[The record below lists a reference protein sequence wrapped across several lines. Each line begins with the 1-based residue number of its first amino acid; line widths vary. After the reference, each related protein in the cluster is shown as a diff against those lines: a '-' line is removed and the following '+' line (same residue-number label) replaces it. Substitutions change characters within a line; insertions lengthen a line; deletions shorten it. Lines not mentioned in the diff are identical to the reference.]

1 MAQGP
6 RITASA
12 KLLYLEY
19 KSAST
24 HEEQLNLL
32 AALHRELELEPWTF
46 PLEPRDYPEIFGA
59 LEKGDE
65 RMTVHIA

>member
-1 MAQGP
+1 MSQGV

-12 KLLYLEY
+12 KLLYLKY

-32 AALHRELELEPWTF
+32 AAALHRELDLEPWTF
-46 PLEPRDYPEIFGA
+46 PLSPRDYPEIFGA
-59 LEKGDE
+59 LENATG
-65 RMTVHIA
+65 